1 MPNPIPENVKATLGE
16 LTPSQQV
23 TIRAYIATLREE
35 IKGLEESIAKT
46 SDPDPHAHYHGHDKC
61 TADHGHGDHGVED
74 KAVVAPPSVRSSR
87 NSVNLLYSDILDP
100 MRLILF

>member
-46 SDPDPHAHYHGHDKC
+46 NDPDPHAHYHGHDKC
-61 TADHGHGDHGVED
+61 TADHGHGDHGDED
-74 KAVVAPPSVRSSR
+74 KAVVAPTPPTVRSSR
-87 NSVNLLYSDILDP
+87 NSKEALSNVIHY
-100 MRLILF
+100 F